1 MRKIFFTALLAI
13 GSFVAVN
20 AQTANTVYNQNCCSR
35 ESEVNLDID
44 IRPILCLYPECDQNG
59 YVDYNCREDFDA
71 AKYFRQ
77 NNGIGSPDFQFSVWS
92 NITHKVSTTAD
103 GANFN
108 RTGGPVAGYN
118 NFPVGNVLWN
128 LKAAPITAIGAPLA
142 APGNYQLTDK
152 TLSTTDASGDN
163 TLNNVPW
170 GVRSF
175 TLNFRVKPGAALAH
189 HPTSYAPGEYT
200 MQVDITATAD

>member
-1 MRKIFFTALLAI
+1 MRKIFFTAALAI

-20 AQTANTVYNQNCCSR
+20 AQVANTNYPSNCCSR

-44 IRPILCLYPECDQNG
+44 IKPILCLYPECDQYG

-77 NNGIGSPDFQFSVWS
+77 NGGVGSADFQFGVWS

-103 GANFN
+103 GANFI
-108 RTGGPVAGYN
+108 RTGGAVAGYN

-128 LKAAPITAIGAPLA
+128 LKAAPVTLWGAALV
-142 APGNYQLTDK
+142 APGNYQLSDK
-152 TLSTTDASGDN
+152 TLSTTDAGGNN
-163 TLNNVPW
+163 TLNAAPH
-170 GVRSF
+170 GVRTF

-189 HPTSYAPGEYT
+189 HPTSYAPGEYK
-200 MQVDITATAD
+200 MQVDITATPQ